1 MNQWYQQ
8 LTKPS
13 WAPPGWIFGP
23 VWLVLYIGIVFTYG
37 AAVLMFAKS
46 QISWL
51 VLFPFLLNIGFNLA
65 FTPLQFKLRNNG
77 LAFVDIVLVLLTLIW
92 AMIAI
97 YPFAAWIAVLNSPYL
112 LWVAFATGLQLSI
125 TWMNRNKQAGA

>member
-8 LTKPS
+8 LAKPS

-23 VWLVLYIGIVFTYG
+23 VWLVLYIVIVFTYG

-46 QISWL
+46 QISW
-51 VLFPFLLNIGFNLA
+51 
-65 FTPLQFKLRNNG
+65 
-77 LAFVDIVLVLLTLIW
+77 LVLLTLIW